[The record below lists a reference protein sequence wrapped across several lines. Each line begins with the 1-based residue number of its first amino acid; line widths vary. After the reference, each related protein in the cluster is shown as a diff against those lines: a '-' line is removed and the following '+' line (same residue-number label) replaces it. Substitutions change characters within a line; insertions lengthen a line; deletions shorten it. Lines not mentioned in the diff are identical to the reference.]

1 LFLCAYRPKALAVTL
16 SHYGFHYKTFGAIG
30 KIDVENGIDRHR
42 LSWKAAIMMD
52 LYLLRYFLAVVET
65 GSFTR
70 AADRVFVTQPTLSA
84 GIKKLENQV
93 GQQLFERTNRRVFL
107 TDAGTRFLPRAKAI
121 LHECNLAMQ
130 AFDEEESTPV
140 LRLGVLTTL
149 ANREVGAL
157 LAGFREQQPQATIEI
172 TDGSEQEL
180 ANRLEDRSLDYAL
193 SLSRGQGKDRAIAL
207 KSEDYCFILPLSHK
221 HAGKDSVS
229 AADLREEY
237 MIVRSRCEVL
247 SETSRYFT
255 DHNVRPRLVY
265 RTPNDSRAVAMVAA
279 GLGGTVVPRSLVD
292 GRVSAAKL
300 RGFNYSRQLALFRP
314 VYEMPEITAQIGSAF
329 ESYVKSAWV

>member
-1 LFLCAYRPKALAVTL
+1 
-16 SHYGFHYKTFGAIG
+16 
-30 KIDVENGIDRHR
+30 
-42 LSWKAAIMMD
+42 MMD

-84 GIKKLENQV
+84 GIKKLEAQV
-93 GQQLFERTNRRVFL
+93 GQPLFERTNRRVFL

-130 AFDEEESTPV
+130 SLEEAKSAPV
-140 LRLGVLTTL
+140 LRLGVLMTL
-149 ANREVGAL
+149 PNRSVGEL
-157 LAGFREQQPQATIEI
+157 LAGFRVECPNATIEI
-172 TDGSEQEL
+172 RDGTEQEL
-180 ANRLEDRSLDYAL
+180 TNRLDDRSLDYVL
-193 SLSRGQGKDRAIAL
+193 GLYRGEEESQAIKL
-207 KSEDYCFILPLSHK
+207 KSEGYRFILPKSHAL
-221 HAGKDSVS
+221 AGREFVS

-265 RTPNDSRAVAMVAA
+265 RTANDSRAIAMVAA
-279 GLGGTVVPRSLVD
+279 GLGGTVVPKSLVD
-292 GRVSAAKL
+292 DRVSSSKL
-300 RGFNYSRQLALFRP
+300 KGFDYMRQIALFRP
-314 VYEMPEITAQIGSAF
+314 AYEMPEASAAIGSRF
-329 ESYVKSAWV
+329 EAYVSKAWKPVDI

>member
-1 LFLCAYRPKALAVTL
+1 
-16 SHYGFHYKTFGAIG
+16 
-30 KIDVENGIDRHR
+30 
-42 LSWKAAIMMD
+42 MMD

-84 GIKKLENQV
+84 GIKKLEAQV
-93 GQQLFERTNRRVFL
+93 GQPLFERTNRRVFL

-121 LHECNLAMQ
+121 LHECNLAIQ
-130 AFDEEESTPV
+130 SLEEAESTPV

-149 ANREVGAL
+149 SNRAVGEL
-157 LAGFREQQPQATIEI
+157 LAGFRAEYPQATIEI
-172 TDGSEQEL
+172 RDGTEQEL
-180 ANRLEDRSLDYAL
+180 ANRLDDRSLDYAL
-193 SLSRGQGKDRAIAL
+193 SLRRSESEERAIPL
-207 KSEDYCFILPLSHK
+207 KTEDYCFILPLSHK
-221 HAGKDSVS
+221 LAGKEVVS

-265 RTPNDSRAVAMVAA
+265 RTPNDSRAIAMVAA
-279 GLGGTVVPRSLVD
+279 GIGGTVVPKSLVD
-292 GRVSAAKL
+292 ERVRASKL
-300 RGFNYSRQLALFRP
+300 RGFTYSRQLALFRP
-314 VYEMPEITAQIGSAF
+314 VYEMPQATANVGRVF
-329 ESYVKSAWV
+329 EDFVEKNWGKLNN

>member
-1 LFLCAYRPKALAVTL
+1 
-16 SHYGFHYKTFGAIG
+16 
-30 KIDVENGIDRHR
+30 
-42 LSWKAAIMMD
+42 MMD

-84 GIKKLENQV
+84 GIKKLEAQV
-93 GQQLFERTNRRVFL
+93 GQPLFERTNRRVFL

-130 AFDEEESTPV
+130 SLEETESTPV

-149 ANREVGAL
+149 SNRAVGEL
-157 LAGFREQQPQATIEI
+157 LAGFRAEYPQATIEI
-172 TDGSEQEL
+172 RDGTEQEL
-180 ANRLEDRSLDYAL
+180 ANRLDDRSLDYAL
-193 SLSRGQGKDRAIAL
+193 SLRRSESEERAIPL
-207 KSEDYCFILPLSHK
+207 KTEDYRFILPLSHK
-221 HAGKDSVS
+221 LAGKEVVS

-255 DHNVRPRLVY
+255 DLNVRPRLVY
-265 RTPNDSRAVAMVAA
+265 RTPNDSRAIAMVAA
-279 GLGGTVVPRSLVD
+279 GIGGTVVPKSLVD
-292 GRVSAAKL
+292 ERVRASKL
-300 RGFNYSRQLALFRP
+300 RGFAYSRQLALFRP
-314 VYEMPEITAQIGSAF
+314 VYEMPQVTANVGRVF
-329 ESYVKSAWV
+329 EDFVEKNWGKLNN